1 MNDVFSPS
9 SVPLEK
15 ENKKLT
21 ESITDKSSKLYEAP
35 GLFEEDDNFESNKSS
50 CVIGKFLKHERV
62 NSFSFIIIKR
72 A

>member
-9 SVPLEK
+9 SVLLEK

-21 ESITDKSSKLYEAP
+21 ESITDKSPKLHEAP
-35 GLFEEDDNFESNKSS
+35 GLFEEDNNFGSSKSS
-50 CVIGKFLKHERV
+50 SVIGKFLNLKLF
-62 NSFSFIIIKR
+62 NSFFIIIKR